1 MVKLTAR
8 LCQRVKGQHHST
20 VTSSAVA
27 DESNIAAPTPNTPN
41 SAGLDLLFAASSQ
54 VDKIREDENRN
65 HKVDHHVAT
74 KEVPSSTV
82 KISSDGG
89 TKEAGDASRS
99 EGSDTEEA
107 TGSCHAYSEAAVES
121 PHDAD
126 VLQNQV
132 KTFPQIL
139 QEILSTPQ
147 YQPIAHW
154 LPDGYSFVIADK
166 QRFSEEILPKFF
178 REALFHSFIRKL
190 NRWGFRRVKNKNRR
204 KGEEG
209 SFAHSNFVRDKPWL
223 CMKMKCKSKPSYHK
237 IPAAKKKSQQVTV
250 AAANNNCIASA
261 AHFNGLPG
269 AAHPVPPSYSAT
281 ASGLFVPAPGAAATT
296 NSTPYAERECSTVS
310 FVNQE
315 LLFRERQLLM
325 AQIHQRHQLQMEIL
339 SAAYNEEVLANSY
352 SYLQQEHMM
361 RMQAHDMM
369 RRNMLY
375 GEVVE
380 SAEKHSDT

>member
-1 MVKLTAR
+1 MP
-8 LCQRVKGQHHST
+8 KGQYHST
-20 VTSSAVA
+20 VTSAVA
-27 DESNIAAPTPNTPN
+27 DENNIAAPPN

-54 VDKIREDENRN
+54 VDRIREDENRN
-65 HKVDHHVAT
+65 KAEHHVAT

-82 KISSDGG
+82 TISSEGG
-89 TKEAGDASRS
+89 TQEAGDASRS
-99 EGSDTEEA
+99 AGSDTEEA
-107 TGSCHAYSEAAVES
+107 TSSCHAYSEAAVES

-204 KGEEG
+204 KGEES

-237 IPAAKKKSQQVTV
+237 IPAAKKKSQQVAV
-250 AAANNNCIASA
+250 AAANNCIASA
-261 AHFNGLPG
+261 AHFNGFPD
-269 AAHPVPPSYSAT
+269 AAHPVPPSYLAT
-281 ASGLFVPAPGAAATT
+281 ASGLFAPAPGAAATANT
-296 NSTPYAERECSTVS
+296 ATPYAERECSTIS
-310 FVNQE
+310 FEHQE

-325 AQIHQRHQLQMEIL
+325 AQIHQRHQLQMEMM
-339 SAAYNEEVLANSY
+339 AYNEEAFAN

-369 RRNMLY
+369 RRNMFY
-375 GEVVE
+375 GEVE
-380 SAEKHSDT
+380 SAEKHGDT

>member
-1 MVKLTAR
+1 MP
-8 LCQRVKGQHHST
+8 KGQYHST
-20 VTSSAVA
+20 VTSAVA
-27 DESNIAAPTPNTPN
+27 DENNIIAAPPN

-65 HKVDHHVAT
+65 KAEHHVAT
-74 KEVPSSTV
+74 KEVPSSIV

-89 TKEAGDASRS
+89 TQEVGDASRS
-99 EGSDTEEA
+99 GGSSDTEEA
-107 TGSCHAYSEAAVES
+107 TSSCHAYSEAAVES

-204 KGEEG
+204 KGEES

-237 IPAAKKKSQQVTV
+237 IPAAKKKSQQVAV
-250 AAANNNCIASA
+250 AAANNCIASA
-261 AHFNGLPG
+261 AHFNGFPG
-269 AAHPVPPSYSAT
+269 AAHPVPPSYLAT
-281 ASGLFVPAPGAAATT
+281 ASGLFAPAPGAAATANT
-296 NSTPYAERECSTVS
+296 ATPYAERECSTIS
-310 FVNQE
+310 FEHQE

-325 AQIHQRHQLQMEIL
+325 AQIHQRHQLQMEMM
-339 SAAYNEEVLANSY
+339 AYNEEAFAN

-369 RRNMLY
+369 RRNMFY
-375 GEVVE
+375 GEVE
-380 SAEKHSDT
+380 SAEKHGDT

>member
-1 MVKLTAR
+1 MVKLTAAMP
-8 LCQRVKGQHHST
+8 KGQYHST
-20 VTSSAVA
+20 VTSAVA
-27 DESNIAAPTPNTPN
+27 DENNVAAPTPD

-54 VDKIREDENRN
+54 VDKIREDENRSKAE
-65 HKVDHHVAT
+65 HHVHVAT

-89 TKEAGDASRS
+89 TQEAGDASRS
-99 EGSDTEEA
+99 GGSDTEEA
-107 TGSCHAYSEAAVES
+107 TSSCRTLPE
-121 PHDAD
+121 D
-126 VLQNQV
+126 QV

-154 LPDGYSFVIADK
+154 LPDGFSFVIADK

-204 KGEEG
+204 KGEES

-237 IPAAKKKSQQVTV
+237 IPAAKKKSQQVAV
-250 AAANNNCIASA
+250 AAANNCIASA
-261 AHFNGLPG
+261 AHFTGFPG
-269 AAHPVPPSYSAT
+269 AAHPVPPSYLAT
-281 ASGLFVPAPGAAATT
+281 ASGLFAPAPVAAATANAT
-296 NSTPYAERECSTVS
+296 TPYAERECPTIS
-310 FVNQE
+310 FEHQE

-325 AQIHQRHQLQMEIL
+325 AQIHQRHQLQMEIM
-339 SAAYNEEVLANSY
+339 SAYNEEALANGY
-352 SYLQQEHMM
+352 SYLQQEYMM

-375 GEVVE
+375 GEVE
-380 SAEKHSDT
+380 SAEKHSDI

>member
-1 MVKLTAR
+1 MVKLTAAMP
-8 LCQRVKGQHHST
+8 KGQYHST
-20 VTSSAVA
+20 VTSAVA
-27 DESNIAAPTPNTPN
+27 DENNIAAPTPN

-54 VDKIREDENRN
+54 VDKIREDEHRN
-65 HKVDHHVAT
+65 KAEHHVAT
-74 KEVPSSTV
+74 KEVPSSTVKEVPSSTV

-89 TKEAGDASRS
+89 TQEAGDASRS
-99 EGSDTEEA
+99 GGSDTEEA
-107 TGSCHAYSEAAVES
+107 TSSCHAYSEAAVES

-204 KGEEG
+204 KGEES

-237 IPAAKKKSQQVTV
+237 IPAAKKKPQQVAV
-250 AAANNNCIASA
+250 AAANNCIASA
-261 AHFNGLPG
+261 AHFNGFPGG
-269 AAHPVPPSYSAT
+269 AAHPVPPSYLAT
-281 ASGLFVPAPGAAATT
+281 ASGLFAPAPGAAATANAT
-296 NSTPYAERECSTVS
+296 TPYAERECSTIS
-310 FVNQE
+310 FEHQE

-325 AQIHQRHQLQMEIL
+325 AQIHQRHQLQMEIM
-339 SAAYNEEVLANSY
+339 SAYNEEALANSY

-361 RMQAHDMM
+361 RMQAHDIMH
-369 RRNMLY
+369 RNMFY
-375 GEVVE
+375 GEVE

>member
-1 MVKLTAR
+1 MVKLTAATA
-8 LCQRVKGQHHST
+8 KGPHSL
-20 VTSSAVA
+20 VTSAEA
-27 DESNIAAPTPNTPN
+27 DENNVAVPIPN

-54 VDKIREDENRN
+54 IDRIREDENRI
-65 HKVDHHVAT
+65 KAEHHVAT

-82 KISSDGG
+82 TISSDEV
-89 TKEAGDASRS
+89 TQEAGDA
-99 EGSDTEEA
+99 SDTEEA
-107 TGSCHAYSEAAVES
+107 TSSCHAYSEATVES
-121 PHDAD
+121 SHDAD
-126 VLQNQV
+126 ALQNQV

-204 KGEEG
+204 KGEES
-209 SFAHSNFVRDKPWL
+209 SFSHSNFVRDKPWL

-237 IPAAKKKSQQVTV
+237 IPAAKKKSQQVAV
-250 AAANNNCIASA
+250 AAANNCIASA
-261 AHFNGLPG
+261 AHFNGGFPG
-269 AAHPVPPSYSAT
+269 AAHPVPPSYFAT
-281 ASGLFVPAPGAAATT
+281 ASGLFAPASGAAATANT
-296 NSTPYAERECSTVS
+296 ATPYAERECSTIS
-310 FVNQE
+310 HEHQE

-325 AQIHQRHQLQMEIL
+325 AQIHQRHQLQMEIM
-339 SAAYNEEVLANSY
+339 SAYHNEEAFAN

-369 RRNMLY
+369 YRNMFY
-375 GEVVE
+375 GEVE